1 MLKRILIVAAI
12 IFNCNL
18 YADEKYISWID
29 NLRIREN
36 PSQSGKIISSLKKG
50 EIVTSDTAVAEGNVE
65 KIVLNK
71 TDYYGNWRKIRTA
84 DNKEGWVFSAAL
96 KNYYSINGYSIYLD
110 DNSIKFF
117 KDNKQVSRIPVDKLT
132 IDIDCD
138 EAEKYLF
145 LRPYEYLDEGEDGIF
160 NQYTQVIIVDSETL
174 KVVKSIDGRYENIS
188 LSPDSSAA
196 FIQSDT
202 IGISSPTLTRDG
214 MIYSIKKNK
223 VLFKGDYGVNGKWID
238 NDKFETIVKAGKNV
252 KGMPDPGENYLY
264 TEVILLDIKSE
275 KIIHTGKYEK
285 AIDD

>member
-1 MLKRILIVAAI
+1 M
-12 IFNCNL
+12 
-18 YADEKYISWID
+18 
-29 NLRIREN
+29 
-36 PSQSGKIISSLKKG
+36 
-50 EIVTSDTAVAEGNVE
+50 
-65 KIVLNK
+65 
-71 TDYYGNWRKIRTA
+71 
-84 DNKEGWVFSAAL
+84 
-96 KNYYSINGYSIYLD
+96 
-110 DNSIKFF
+110 
-117 KDNKQVSRIPVDKLT
+117 
-132 IDIDCD
+132 
-138 EAEKYLF
+138 
-145 LRPYEYLDEGEDGIF
+145 DEGEDGIF